1 MANTIKFKP
10 DEVVQRAMLLFWEKG
25 FAGTSTRDLQQQVRL
40 NPGSL
45 YSAFGSKAELYSQ
58 ALDFYADATESRL
71 LAARDQTGSV
81 TAAFREFFYQGLCGS
96 SERQAPMCLLV
107 RTLVE
112 LAESQPELAAQAERL
127 LKQTERL
134 FARLLQEAVLDHEL
148 GPDTDVNALAKELQ
162 IKMMGLRSYR
172 ACGGD
177 PAAIRAMIDA
187 LF

>member
-45 YSAFGSKAELYSQ
+45 YSAFGSKAGLYSQ

-71 LAARDQTGSV
+71 LAAREQTGS
-81 TAAFREFFYQGLCGS
+81 YQGLCGS

-112 LAESQPELAAQAERL
+112 LADSQPELAAQAERL

-134 FARLLQEAVLDHEL
+134 FARLLQEAVVDHEL
-148 GPDTDVNALAKELQ
+148 GPDTDVDALAKELQ